1 MSHLDLKIYA
11 PAWITA
17 RARCPSSCTIVTGNE
32 LLDKDDKLTFTIV
45 MAGASVSL
53 VCSVVEDICDDY
65 ILE

>member
-17 RARCPSSCTIVTGNE
+17 RARCPSSCTSHGNE
-32 LLDKDDKLTFTIV
+32 LLDKDDKCTFTIV
-45 MAGASVSL
+45 MAGASCRWYVLLSK
-53 VCSVVEDICDDY
+53 DIVMTN